1 MSRRG
6 PALTEELRVRAAMG
20 DVLAGVG
27 LWEEAAAVHASVLK
41 VCVCVCVCMCVC
53 VCRVHAS
60 VLKVSPPRNS
70 RTCVSLVVLLYQ

>member
-1 MSRRG
+1 MFRRG

-20 DVLAGVG
+20 DVLASVG
-27 LWEEAAAVHASVLK
+27 LWEEAAA
-41 VCVCVCVCMCVC
+41 
-53 VCRVHAS
+53 VHAS